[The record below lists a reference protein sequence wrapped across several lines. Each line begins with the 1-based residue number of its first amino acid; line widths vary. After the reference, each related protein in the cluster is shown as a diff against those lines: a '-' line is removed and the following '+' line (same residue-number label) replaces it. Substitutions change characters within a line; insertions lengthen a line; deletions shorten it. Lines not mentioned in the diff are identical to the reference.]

1 VNIEIAMSAQRF
13 DNQFNRA
20 DENHDGTIDPSEF
33 RHFLGPIQ
41 NERRLSGNIS
51 AEDIK
56 NFVRKTSNFFC
67 YLNCFL

>member
-1 VNIEIAMSAQRF
+1 MNIEIAMSAQRF

-20 DENHDGTIDPSEF
+20 DENHDGAIDPSEF

-56 NFVRKTSNFFC
+56 NFVRKT
-67 YLNCFL
+67 